1 MQRIG
6 SSWLKNISIGLFV
19 FFVLYWILFQIFLT
33 GQSHHHHQIYT
44 FSTLYGIM
52 ALWGTFCGLII
63 ASKWGGFK
71 SFFGRALIFLSI
83 GLFLQEFGQLTYSY
97 FYIVKQLQV
106 ADYPSLGDLGFF
118 GTIPFY
124 CIGVIYIAKVSGVG
138 IYIKSLKRIIP
149 SVLLTFSV
157 LAAGYYLF
165 LQEYTLDLSAPVK
178 TFLDF
183 GYPFGSA
190 IYISLAIST
199 YILSHG
205 ALGGLMKNK
214 IRFLI
219 FALFVQFLAD
229 YTFLYQTSRSTWV
242 DSGVN
247 DLIYLIAYFCMTLA
261 LVNFN
266 MIYMQLKEN

>member
-1 MQRIG
+1 MQKI
-6 SSWLKNISIGLFV
+6 SSGWLKIISTGIFIILV
-19 FFVLYWILFQIFLT
+19 VYWILFQIFLT
-33 GQSHHHHQIYT
+33 GSNNHHHQIYT
-44 FSTLYGIM
+44 FSTIYGIM
-52 ALWGTFCGLII
+52 ALWGTFCGFII
-63 ASKWGGFK
+63 ASKWGGIK
-71 SFFGRALIFLSI
+71 SFFGRALIFLST

-106 ADYPSLGDLGFF
+106 ADYPSLGDVGFF

-124 CIGVIYIAKVSGVG
+124 CLGVIYIAKVSGVG
-138 IYIKSLKRIIP
+138 MYIKSLKRLIP
-149 SVLLTFSV
+149 SLMITFSV
-157 LAAGYYLF
+157 LGIGYYLF
-165 LQEYTLDLSAPVK
+165 LQGYTTDWSAPVK

-219 FALFVQFLAD
+219 FALFIQFLAD
-229 YTFLYQTSRSTWV
+229 YTFLYQTSRSTWT
-242 DSGVN
+242 DSGIN
-247 DLIYLIAYFCMTLA
+247 DLIYLISYFCMTLA

-266 MIYMQLKEN
+266 MIYMELKEN